1 MLDDALPNSVH
12 GHIPFAKDCGNKERC
27 VSDLT
32 LDVSTT
38 EKNLLIVRS
47 QNDKFNVSLTVKNKG
62 DSAYNTRT
70 VVQYSPNL
78 IFSGI
83 EEIQKDSCES
93 NQNITCRVGY
103 PFLRTGDVVN
113 FKIIFQF
120 NTSHLSE
127 NAIIHL
133 SATSDS
139 EEPLESLYDNEV
151 NISIPVKYEV
161 GLQFYSSAS
170 EHHIS
175 VAANETVPELINST
189 KDIGDEINVFYT
201 IRKRGHFPMPELRL
215 AISFPNLT
223 SDGYPVLYPTGWS
236 SSDNVNCRPRSL
248 EDPLG
253 INSGK
258 KMTISKSEVLKR
270 GTIQDCSTCK
280 IATITCHLLP
290 SDVSQVNVSLIL
302 WKPTF
307 IKAHFS
313 SLNLT
318 IRGELQSE
326 NSSLTL
332 SSSNRKRELAIQISK
347 DGLPGRVPLWVILLS
362 AFAGLLLLMLLIL
375 ALWKIGFFKRP
386 LKKKMEK

>member
-1 MLDDALPNSVH
+1 
-12 GHIPFAKDCGNKERC
+12 
-27 VSDLT
+27 
-32 LDVSTT
+32 
-38 EKNLLIVRS
+38 
-47 QNDKFNVSLTVKNKG
+47 
-62 DSAYNTRT
+62 
-70 VVQYSPNL
+70 
-78 IFSGI
+78 
-83 EEIQKDSCES
+83 
-93 NQNITCRVGY
+93 
-103 PFLRTGDVVN
+103 
-113 FKIIFQF
+113 
-120 NTSHLSE
+120 
-127 NAIIHL
+127 
-133 SATSDS
+133 
-139 EEPLESLYDNEV
+139 
-151 NISIPVKYEV
+151 
-161 GLQFYSSAS
+161 
-170 EHHIS
+170 
-175 VAANETVPELINST
+175 
-189 KDIGDEINVFYT
+189 
-201 IRKRGHFPMPELRL
+201 MPELL
-215 AISFPNLT
+215 LSISFPNLT

-236 SSDNVNCRPRSL
+236 SSDTVNCRPRSL

-280 IATITCHLLP
+280 IATITCNLLP

-326 NSSLTL
+326 NSSLIL